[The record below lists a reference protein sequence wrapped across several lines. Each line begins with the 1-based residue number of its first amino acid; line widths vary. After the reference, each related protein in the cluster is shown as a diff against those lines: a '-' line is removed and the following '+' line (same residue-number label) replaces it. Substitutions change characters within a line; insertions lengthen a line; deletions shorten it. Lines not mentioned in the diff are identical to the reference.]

1 MNHAV
6 PAFCCVFPTTAI
18 YYNPLVTP
26 FSITKLL
33 QLAFAYENFMTPSLV
48 VDDNVTIYVN
58 SETSIYSVCLVVV
71 RDDEKI

>member
-1 MNHAV
+1 
-6 PAFCCVFPTTAI
+6 
-18 YYNPLVTP
+18 
-26 FSITKLL
+26 
-33 QLAFAYENFMTPSLV
+33 MTPSLV